1 MKFHKPVIALASLGL
16 LLGSAYGSH
25 AAAAASQSTTKSA
38 AKGATAV
45 PVASTKETTK
55 KIQAQV
61 DAIQLQ
67 KKNPGEIYYVYVND
81 KKVNPGGFSY
91 RAFAYGLPF
100 NNYQEYVQKA
110 QVLKTPFLQLEQAP
124 EDFQFQT
131 AYLGVYTP
139 QTWSIEGQKLS
150 KQIVEEGKASGKTV
164 FVKKMT
170 DKRWSINLTYQGSP
184 GSQQAG
190 AFLSI
195 TAEPAGTPDPSI
207 EYVPSLA
214 EPEKL
219 SVEGQDLTYKA
230 GDALKYKTASSPVI
244 NNSPGEQRLEW
255 IDSGTKISY
264 TIIATGGEITKEAL
278 VSLAEQIITGQS

>member
-16 LLGSAYGSH
+16 LLGSAYGS
-25 AAAAASQSTTKSA
+25 ASAASGSKSSTKSAAAASIQQ
-38 AKGATAV
+38 
-45 PVASTKETTK
+45 TTK

-61 DAIQLQ
+61 DTIQLQ
-67 KKNPGEIYYVYVND
+67 KKNPEEIYYVYVND
-81 KKVNPGGFSY
+81 KKYNPGGFSY
-91 RAFAYGLPF
+91 RAFTYGLPF

-110 QVLKTPFLQLEQAP
+110 QVLKTPFLQLEQEP
-124 EDFQFQT
+124 GDFQFQT

-170 DKRWSINLTYQGSP
+170 DKRWSVTLTYQGSP

-190 AFLSI
+190 AILSMI
-195 TAEPAGTPDPSI
+195 AAPAGTPDPSI
-207 EYVPSLA
+207 EYAPSLA

-219 SVEGQDLTYKA
+219 VVEGQELTYKTR
-230 GDALKYKTASSPVI
+230 DALKYKTANSPVI
-244 NNSPGEQRLEW
+244 NNSQGEQRLEW
-255 IDSGTKISY
+255 KDSRTKISY

>member
-1 MKFHKPVIALASLGL
+1 MRFQKSAIALASLGL
-16 LLGSAYGSH
+16 LLGSAYGS
-25 AAAAASQSTTKSA
+25 ASAASGSKSSTKSA
-38 AKGATAV
+38 AAD
-45 PVASTKETTK
+45 STQQTTK
-55 KIQAQV
+55 KIQAQI

-67 KKNPGEIYYVYVND
+67 TKKPGEIYYVYVND
-81 KKVNPGGFSY
+81 KKYNPGGFSY
-91 RAFAYGLPF
+91 RAFSYGLPF
-100 NNYQEYVQKA
+100 KNYQEYVQKA

-150 KQIVEEGKASGKTV
+150 KQIVAEGKASGKTV

-170 DKRWSINLTYQGSP
+170 DKRWSVTLTYQGSP

-195 TAEPAGTPDPSI
+195 VAEPAGTPDPSI
-207 EYVPSLA
+207 ENVPSLA

-219 SVEGQDLTYKA
+219 SMEGQDLTYKA
-230 GDALKYKTASSPVI
+230 GDALKYKTANSPVI

-264 TIIATGGEITKEAL
+264 TIIATGGEIKKEAL